1 MSSTQKTISINPALF
16 QMSGNKKTRK
26 EKEKKEKQTQ
36 NSLMKPSTLKNKFIQ
51 KVKQHQQQKKEGG
64 KKPKE
69 KQFKSEFEESI
80 QYLSSLIEKDKKEK
94 ELKEE
99 KNNENNLNKL
109 ETFQQDNFLR
119 EQVNVELPND
129 LKKPETIFNRN
140 SLKPLMDEEKVPYGC
155 LRNGSKPTYRQW
167 MQTRK
172 RPFKQE
178 KLNINE
184 PIFVNND
191 ENNKRQ
197 EKLKA
202 VKSMFQG
209 EKQTNNA
216 STIQTSSSSDSA
228 TNSNET
234 MNKIKITSNV
244 QQEQTNVV
252 GRNNSNV
259 ENINITPVITKT
271 PKFAI
276 KKKITRKY
284 ICGKNQKTRKIG
296 VLIKDGE
303 GRAKIIREK
312 RNLSRRNI
320 NDVKKYLHNNG
331 LLKVGTHAPKK
342 VLMDMYEACI
352 LTGKVLNVNDKIHIH
367 NFLNSKD
374 T

>member
-1 MSSTQKTISINPALF
+1 MSSTQKTISINPSLF
-16 QMSGNKKTRK
+16 QMNGNKKTRK
-26 EKEKKEKQTQ
+26 EKDNKEKQVQ
-36 NSLMKPSTLKNKFIQ
+36 KSLMKPSTLKNKFIQ
-51 KVKQHQQQKKEGG
+51 KVKQHQQKKKEGG
-64 KKPKE
+64 KKE
-69 KQFKSEFEESI
+69 KGNEFKSEFEESI

-94 ELKEE
+94 EIKQEIT
-99 KNNENNLNKL
+99 NVNNLNKL
-109 ETFQQDNFLR
+109 ENFQQENFLR

-129 LKKPETIFNRN
+129 LKNPQTIFNRN
-140 SLKPLMDEEKVPYGC
+140 SLKPLMDEDKVPYGC
-155 LRNGSKPTYRQW
+155 LRNGNKPTYRQW
-167 MQTRK
+167 VQTRK

-184 PIFVNND
+184 PIFANKE

-197 EKLKA
+197 EKLQA
-202 VKSMFQG
+202 VKSMFQN
-209 EKQTNNA
+209 EKQSNNE
-216 STIQTSSSSDSA
+216 TIQLD
-228 TNSNET
+228 
-234 MNKIKITSNV
+234 NKINTKEKIKKTF
-244 QQEQTNVV
+244 
-252 GRNNSNV
+252 NNNDNNN
-259 ENINITPVITKT
+259 ENNNLALIMKKNPKT
-271 PKFAI
+271 AI

-284 ICGKNQKTRKIG
+284 ICGKNPKTRKIG

-312 RNLSRRNI
+312 RNLTRRNI

-352 LTGKVLNVNDKIHIH
+352 LTGKVLNINDKVHIH

>member
-16 QMSGNKKTRK
+16 QMTGSKKTRK
-26 EKEKKEKQTQ
+26 EKDNKEKQTQ
-36 NSLMKPSTLKNKFIQ
+36 KSLMKPSTLKNKFIQ
-51 KVKQHQQQKKEGG
+51 KVKQHQQKKKEGG
-64 KKPKE
+64 KKTKDKE
-69 KQFKSEFEESI
+69 FKSEFEESI
-80 QYLSSLIEKDKKEK
+80 QYLSSLIEKDKKE
-94 ELKEE
+94 
-99 KNNENNLNKL
+99 NNINQEIRSENSLNKL

-129 LKKPETIFNRN
+129 LKNPQTIFNRN
-140 SLKPLMDEEKVPYGC
+140 SLKPLMDENKVPYGC

-172 RPFKQE
+172 RPFK
-178 KLNINE
+178 KDKININE
-184 PIFVNND
+184 PIFANND

-197 EKLKA
+197 ERLKA
-202 VKSMFQG
+202 VKTMFQS
-209 EKQTNNA
+209 EKEEKKEPLQNHVSEIETNKLLE
-216 STIQTSSSSDSA
+216 DP
-228 TNSNET
+228 
-234 MNKIKITSNV
+234 
-244 QQEQTNVV
+244 
-252 GRNNSNV
+252 
-259 ENINITPVITKT
+259 INIVDNNTSINVNNVTSIITKA
-271 PKFAI
+271 PKMAI

-284 ICGKNQKTRKIG
+284 ICGKNPKTRKIG

-320 NDVKKYLHNNG
+320 NDVKKYLYNNG

-342 VLMDMYEACI
+342 VIMDMYETCI

-374 T
+374 S

>member
-26 EKEKKEKQTQ
+26 EKDNKVKQRE

-51 KVKQHQQQKKEGG
+51 KVKQHQQKKKEGG
-64 KKPKE
+64 KKTKE
-69 KQFKSEFEESI
+69 NEFKSEFEESI
-80 QYLSSLIEKDKKEK
+80 KYLSSLIEKDKSENETKQEIRN
-94 ELKEE
+94 E
-99 KNNENNLNKL
+99 KNLDKL
-109 ETFQQDNFLR
+109 DTFQQDNFLR

-129 LKKPETIFNRN
+129 LKKPETIFNRK
-140 SLKPLMDEEKVPYGC
+140 SLKPLMDENKVPYGC

-178 KLNINE
+178 KININE

-191 ENNKRQ
+191 ENIKRQ

-209 EKQTNNA
+209 EKEIKQEPLQINVNEIEKNKLLEDPI
-216 STIQTSSSSDSA
+216 TIIDS
-228 TNSNET
+228 
-234 MNKIKITSNV
+234 
-244 QQEQTNVV
+244 
-252 GRNNSNV
+252 NNSISVNNV
-259 ENINITPVITKT
+259 TPIIAKN
-271 PKFAI
+271 PKIAI

-284 ICGKNQKTRKIG
+284 ICGKNPKTRKIG
-296 VLIKDGE
+296 ILIKDGE

-342 VLMDMYEACI
+342 ILMDMYEACI
-352 LTGKVLNVNDKIHIH
+352 LTGKILNVNDKIHIH
-367 NFLNSKD
+367 NFLNSNGS
-374 T
+374 

>member
-51 KVKQHQQQKKEGG
+51 KVKQHQQKKKEGG
-64 KKPKE
+64 KKTKE
-69 KQFKSEFEESI
+69 KEFKSEFEESI
-80 QYLSSLIEKDKKEK
+80 QYLSSLIEKDKKEN
-94 ELKEE
+94 E
-99 KNNENNLNKL
+99 KKQEIKSENSLNKL

-140 SLKPLMDEEKVPYGC
+140 SLKPLMDEKKVPYGC

-178 KLNINE
+178 KININE
-184 PIFVNND
+184 PMFVNND
-191 ENNKRQ
+191 ENIKRQ

-209 EKQTNNA
+209 EKEIKNEPMQIHVKEIETSKLVENPPPNINNNL
-216 STIQTSSSSDSA
+216 
-228 TNSNET
+228 NSNL
-234 MNKIKITSNV
+234 S
-244 QQEQTNVV
+244 
-252 GRNNSNV
+252 V
-259 ENINITPVITKT
+259 EPIISKP
-271 PKFAI
+271 PKMAI

-284 ICGKNQKTRKIG
+284 ICGKNQKTRRIG

-367 NFLNSKD
+367 NFLNSNES
-374 T
+374 

>member
-26 EKEKKEKQTQ
+26 DKEKKEKQTQ

-51 KVKQHQQQKKEGG
+51 KVKQHQQKKKEGG
-64 KKPKE
+64 NKPKE
-69 KQFKSEFEESI
+69 KEFKSEFEESI
-80 QYLSSLIEKDKKEK
+80 QYLSSLIEKDKKEN
-94 ELKEE
+94 E
-99 KNNENNLNKL
+99 KKQEIKSENNLNKL

-119 EQVNVELPND
+119 EQVNVELPSD
-129 LKKPETIFNRN
+129 LKKTETIFNRN
-140 SLKPLMDEEKVPYGC
+140 SLKPLMDENKVPYGC

-178 KLNINE
+178 KININE
-184 PIFVNND
+184 PMFANND
-191 ENNKRQ
+191 ENIKRQ

-202 VKSMFQG
+202 VKSMFQC
-209 EKQTNNA
+209 EKEINKEEPMQIHVKEIENNKLVERPKP
-216 STIQTSSSSDSA
+216 IID
-228 TNSNET
+228 
-234 MNKIKITSNV
+234 
-244 QQEQTNVV
+244 
-252 GRNNSNV
+252 NNNP
-259 ENINITPVITKT
+259 NIILNAEPIISKT
-271 PKFAI
+271 PKIAI

-284 ICGKNQKTRKIG
+284 ICGKNPKTRKIG

-331 LLKVGTHAPKK
+331 LLKVGSHAPKK

-352 LTGKVLNVNDKIHIH
+352 LTGKISNVNDKIHIH
-367 NFLNSKD
+367 NFLNSND
-374 T
+374 S

>member
-51 KVKQHQQQKKEGG
+51 KVKQHQQKKKEGG
-64 KKPKE
+64 NKPKE
-69 KQFKSEFEESI
+69 KEFKSEFEESI
-80 QYLSSLIEKDKKEK
+80 QYLSSLIEKDKKEN
-94 ELKEE
+94 E
-99 KNNENNLNKL
+99 KKQEIKSENNLNKL

-129 LKKPETIFNRN
+129 LKKTETIFNRN
-140 SLKPLMDEEKVPYGC
+140 SLKPLMDENKVPYGC

-178 KLNINE
+178 KININE
-184 PIFVNND
+184 PIFANND
-191 ENNKRQ
+191 ENIKRQ

-202 VKSMFQG
+202 VKSMFQS
-209 EKQTNNA
+209 EKEINKEEPMQIHVKEIENNKLVEKPK
-216 STIQTSSSSDSA
+216 TIID
-228 TNSNET
+228 N
-234 MNKIKITSNV
+234 
-244 QQEQTNVV
+244 
-252 GRNNSNV
+252 NNSNIIHNA
-259 ENINITPVITKT
+259 EPIISKT
-271 PKFAI
+271 PKIAI

-284 ICGKNQKTRKIG
+284 ICGKNPKTRKIG

-331 LLKVGTHAPKK
+331 LLKVGSHAPKK

-352 LTGKVLNVNDKIHIH
+352 LTGKILNVNDKIHIH
-367 NFLNSKD
+367 NFLNSND
-374 T
+374 S

>member
-26 EKEKKEKQTQ
+26 EREKKEKQTQ

-64 KKPKE
+64 KKTKE
-69 KQFKSEFEESI
+69 KEFKSEFEESI
-80 QYLSSLIEKDKKEK
+80 QYLSSLIEKDKKER
-94 ELKEE
+94 ELKQD
-99 KNNENNLNKL
+99 KNHENNLNKL
-109 ETFQQDNFLR
+109 ENFQEDNFIR

-129 LKKPETIFNRN
+129 LKKPETIFNRK
-140 SLKPLMDEEKVPYGC
+140 SLTPLMDEDKVPYGC

-178 KLNINE
+178 KININE
-184 PIFVNND
+184 PIFANND

-209 EKQTNNA
+209 EKQTINSSNSSVNNQSIA
-216 STIQTSSSSDSA
+216 NSP
-228 TNSNET
+228 NSNQT
-234 MNKIKITSNV
+234 MNKIEITTNN
-244 QQEQTNVV
+244 QEEPTNIV
-252 GRNNSNV
+252 GGNNTES
-259 ENINITPVITKT
+259 INMTPVIAKT

-284 ICGKNQKTRKIG
+284 ICGKNPKTRKIG

-312 RNLSRRNI
+312 RNLTRRNI
-320 NDVKKYLHNNG
+320 NDVKKYLYNNG

-352 LTGKVLNVNDKIHIH
+352 LTGKVINVNDKIHIH

>member
-36 NSLMKPSTLKNKFIQ
+36 HSLMKPSTLKNKFIQ
-51 KVKQHQQQKKEGG
+51 KVKQHQQKKKEGG
-64 KKPKE
+64 KKTE
-69 KQFKSEFEESI
+69 FKSEFEESI
-80 QYLSSLIEKDKKEK
+80 QYLSSLIEKDKKDKDVKQEIK
-94 ELKEE
+94 HGD
-99 KNNENNLNKL
+99 NLNKL
-109 ETFQQDNFLR
+109 EGFQEENFLR
-119 EQVNVELPND
+119 EQVNIDLPKD

-140 SLKPLMDEEKVPYGC
+140 SLKPLMDETKVPYGC
-155 LRNGSKPTYRQW
+155 LRNGSKPTYREW

-178 KLNINE
+178 PININE
-184 PIFVNND
+184 PIFANNED
-191 ENNKRQ
+191 NNKRQ

-202 VKSMFQG
+202 VKSMFRG
-209 EKQTNNA
+209 ENEMKREQLRINVNEIEKNHLPEEPI
-216 STIQTSSSSDSA
+216 TII
-228 TNSNET
+228 NSNNS
-234 MNKIKITSNV
+234 MSVNNV
-244 QQEQTNVV
+244 
-252 GRNNSNV
+252 SP
-259 ENINITPVITKT
+259 IITKN
-271 PKFAI
+271 PKIAV

-284 ICGKNQKTRKIG
+284 VCGKNPKTRKIG

-342 VLMDMYEACI
+342 ILMDMYEACI
-352 LTGKVLNVNDKIHIH
+352 LTGKVLNINDKNHIH
-367 NFLNSKD
+367 NFLNSNNA
-374 T
+374 